1 LRPAIHPHS
10 DHLTI
15 FKRYV
20 CFVHFASP
28 TSIQSSG
35 CLGNECGTAFYVDIV
50 FAVDQNSTSCRLHV
64 DLMSTSCRPHVDLM
78 STSCRPHVDLTSTS
92 YRPHDDLMSTSCRP
106 HVDFMSTFM
115 STAYQLHVD
124 RKSVSCR
131 PGTTTS
137 CLPWPTSERQHE
149 FKATVRLRSN
159 NAMGYS
165 NKNSDVSFAHTA

>member
-1 LRPAIHPHS
+1 MRSSMDKRFGSSEIAGGSTNQSLRPTIHPHS
-10 DHLTI
+10 DDLTS
-15 FKRYV
+15 FKRYL
-20 CFVHFASP
+20 FLYILQARR
-28 TSIQSSG
+28 
-35 CLGNECGTAFYVDIV
+35 A
-50 FAVDQNSTSCRLHV
+50 CRLV
-64 DLMSTSCRPHVDLM
+64 AVWETSAGQRF
-78 STSCRPHVDLTSTS
+78 TSTLFS
-92 YRPHDDLMSTSCRP
+92 QSTKTRP

-124 RKSVSCR
+124 RTSVSCR

-159 NAMGYS
+159 NAMGCS